1 MEKVSCLPL
10 DSLISMMQTFEKQYG
25 GNIPVLLA
33 DKSSP
38 NAIVPVVDA
47 FMIEIVDK
55 NTNDKQQAVV
65 VSDFVVERTG

>member
-33 DKSSP
+33 DKSSL

>member
-1 MEKVSCLPL
+1 METVSCIPL
-10 DSLISMMQTFEKQYG
+10 KNFIEQLQSFEKQYG

-47 FMIEIVDK
+47 FLIEIVDK

-65 VSDFVVERTG
+65 VSDFVVERTK